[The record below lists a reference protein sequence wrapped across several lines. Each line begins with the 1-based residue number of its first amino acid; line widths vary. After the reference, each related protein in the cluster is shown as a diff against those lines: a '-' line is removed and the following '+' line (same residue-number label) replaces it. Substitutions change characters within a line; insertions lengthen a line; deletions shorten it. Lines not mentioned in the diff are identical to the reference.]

1 MANLNTT
8 QIAHDL
14 LGPSQRVYHQDLTT
28 HGNQPR
34 LKIDKLGAGD
44 FVFVDSVPPGQN
56 PTHSFEQ
63 KGLLTSV
70 ERGPT
75 TPAPVSG
82 HQAAV
87 NLQNITLPDSFVL
100 TGTFIEPKK
109 VSLIPNQPPPRDTYA
124 PVLLLSFGTILPATG
139 AGSQFRAT
147 GQRLNVPFLASP
159 PNRPDIPANLS
170 NRVLAAQD
178 PSPFTL
184 VLCVERGATSSKG
197 KAVLFVDAVEADSFE
212 FDFSFNA
219 ASGGGSLTTATVLEH
234 ILVGIGTTS
243 NGINYRASVYVTEFE
258 IWAPNPIH

>member
-56 PTHSFEQ
+56 PVHSYEQ

-70 ERGPT
+70 ERGPI

-87 NLQNITLPDSFVL
+87 NLHNITLPDSFVL

-109 VSLIPNQPPPRDTYA
+109 VSLIPNQPPPPNTYA
-124 PVLLLSFGTILPATG
+124 PVLLLSFGTILTG
-139 AGSQFRAT
+139 PSSQFSAT
-147 GQRLNVPFLASP
+147 GQRLNVPFLAVP
-159 PNRPDIPANLS
+159 PNRLDIPANLS
-170 NRVLAAQD
+170 NKVLAAQN

-184 VLCVERGATSSKG
+184 VLRVERGAASSKG
-197 KAVLFVDAVEADSFE
+197 KAMLFVDDVEADK
-212 FDFSFNA
+212 FDFDFNFNA

-234 ILVGIGTTS
+234 LRIGIGTTS

-258 IWAPNPIH
+258 IWAPNPNH